1 MLVAGIKS
9 RPVYTGLTIQPRA
22 RRHIFALEGEG
33 AKALLDQQPA
43 LDETA
48 LARSE
53 ILYVA
58 RGSQGSGLDEALRR
72 LGADMFFTAPTIAT
86 LLFRL
91 KGSLATAHMGT
102 RLYLSGTEG
111 FIGQAMLVALDYG
124 MDHAS
129 VITEHRGSLAR
140 RVQCVHCKG
149 ITDDVTTSP
158 FACSHCGLPLLVRD
172 HYSRRL
178 AAFQGVNID
187 AEEPGS
193 APDPEELFL

>member
-1 MLVAGIKS
+1 
-9 RPVYTGLTIQPRA
+9 
-22 RRHIFALEGEG
+22 
-33 AKALLDQQPA
+33 
-43 LDETA
+43 
-48 LARSE
+48 
-53 ILYVA
+53 
-58 RGSQGSGLDEALRR
+58 
-72 LGADMFFTAPTIAT
+72 MFFTAPTIAT

-149 ITDDVTTSP
+149 VTDDVTTSP
-158 FACSHCGLPLLVRD
+158 FACSHCGLTLWCATIIRAGSPP
-172 HYSRRL
+172 SRESISMRKNRAARL
-178 AAFQGVNID
+178 IRRSCSF
-187 AEEPGS
+187 ERWH
-193 APDPEELFL
+193 